1 MLVENPART
10 APVGIDDLNVYGSTL
25 AVDFA
30 AIAAARGASARE
42 LAATGFTRRS
52 VTPPYEDPV
61 TLAVNAALPLVTSAG
76 RAAFDLLIVATE
88 SGVDYGKPL
97 SAYVHEQ
104 LGLPSRCRN
113 LELKHACYAGTGAI
127 QLAAAGLR
135 GGSSSDQKAL
145 VVMTDLARQHVGG
158 PAEFTAGTGAVA
170 VSISRNPQ
178 VLELEPYSG
187 RACREVYDVA
197 RPNPTYEWG
206 DAVLSLA
213 AYLDLLEAAWLDYG
227 RSNGGPASLQQRFR
241 YALYHTPL
249 VSLAAQAHAL
259 LLEADAPDISD
270 DEQRAS
276 FDAMVRPALGHAQQL
291 ANIYSGS
298 VYSVLAGLLDGA
310 ADVPAG
316 TRVALCSYGSGSCA
330 EIFSGRVAEAAR
342 ETVARHDIAEH
353 LAQRAPV
360 DVALYERLASETD
373 AMMVAR
379 DYEPAIDFVPGHF
392 ERSYR
397 NRQRLVLRRIENH
410 HRQYA
415 WADAW

>member
-1 MLVENPART
+1 MENPART

-30 AIAAARGASARE
+30 ALAAARGASPRE

-61 TLAVNAALPLVTSAG
+61 TLAVNAALPVVTRAG

-135 GGSSSDQKAL
+135 GSSSDQKAL
-145 VVMTDLARQHVGG
+145 VVMTDLARQHVGD

-170 VSISRNPQ
+170 VSISRNPL
-178 VLELEPYSG
+178 VLELEPCSG

-197 RPNPTYEWG
+197 RPNPIYEWG

-241 YALYHTPL
+241 YVLYHTPL

-259 LLEADAPDISD
+259 LLEADAPDISAE
-270 DEQRAS
+270 EQRAS

-298 VYSVLAGLLDGA
+298 VYSLLAGLLDGA

-316 TRVALCSYGSGSCA
+316 TCVGICSYGSGSCA
-330 EIFSGRVAEAAR
+330 EIFSGRVAESAR
-342 ETVARHDIAEH
+342 ETIARHDIAAQ
-353 LAQRAPV
+353 LAQRATV
-360 DVALYERLASETD
+360 DVTQYERLAGETD

-379 DYEPAIDFVPGHF
+379 DYEPDIDFIPGHF